1 MDSQTRTWR
10 WAGLLAL
17 LLFVS
22 GVAAWMIK
30 SSPQEYRG
38 AEWAFGE
45 AGNQLFRAD
54 QIAHGRVLYRDMEC
68 QYGPLP
74 IYAWSAFSL
83 IAGNTVA
90 ANLLFHT
97 LLSLV
102 FIGALYW
109 WATGQNAGR
118 RVIAAV
124 FAALVTVVFARTMFL
139 HLLAFSL
146 SNVEYFVFERMW
158 ILGMAVC
165 WRPPEQRGTRDML
178 TLIGLCT
185 AWQLTK
191 VGGALFGLAAFVCV
205 DMLWMRGFGRGEQGR
220 AWWKWWVKVAV
231 GCLAAEVLRC
241 ALFVS
246 VAGWELGLRQAWP
259 LHVAREYSRTW
270 LTLWAGPKHFILAV
284 LPIVGLVVVFV
295 AFVAQMLRAKRPTDE
310 DVAPIYFQGA
320 AGAVFFLLAAMPRIG
335 YLGHE
340 WLIFGYQWPLLLLP
354 LILLRRSPVWGL
366 VILLL
371 IHVGP
376 LGRSIK
382 EIQRVGAPVPTESVQ
397 TSIGP
402 LVFAQGD
409 ARAEFL
415 RTLLKLRE
423 SHKAGGTLIINAW
436 GGGGWYVIA
445 GETHPPRNIFF
456 SSPLG
461 RTENDDAEFDR
472 LLADARL
479 VLIQADPGINPKV
492 EMPVPRAPTSPAP
505 PSAAGFRLV
514 TTPLGN
520 RWLVYERVG
529 TSP

>member
-1 MDSQTRTWR
+1 MIV
-10 WAGLLAL
+10 L

-22 GVAAWMIK
+22 GVEVWLITSA
-30 SSPQEYRG
+30 PQEYRG
-38 AEWAFGE
+38 ADWAFGE
-45 AGNQLFRAD
+45 AGNQLFRVD

-74 IYAWSAFSL
+74 IYTWSAFSR
-83 IAGNTVA
+83 IAGNTVT

-102 FIGALYW
+102 FIGGLYW

-118 RVIAAV
+118 RVIVAV
-124 FAALVTVVFARTMFL
+124 FAALASLVFARTMFL

-146 SNVEYFVFERMW
+146 SNVEYFVFERIW

-165 WRPPEQRGTRDML
+165 WRPPEKRGTRDML
-178 TLIGLCT
+178 MLVCLCT

-191 VGGALFGLAAFVCV
+191 VGGALFGLAVFMCV
-205 DMLWMRGFGRGEQGR
+205 DVFWIHVHAKGPEH
-220 AWWKWWVKVAV
+220 AWWKWWVKAAA
-231 GCLAAEVLRC
+231 GCLAAEVVRC

-246 VAGWELGLRQAWP
+246 VAGLELGLRQAWP

-270 LTLWAGPKHFILAV
+270 LILWAGPKHFILAV
-284 LPIVGLVVVFV
+284 LPIVGLVVAFI
-295 AFVAQMLRAKRPTDE
+295 AFVVQMLRAKRPTE
-310 DVAPIYFQGA
+310 EPVAPIYFQGA
-320 AGAVFFLLAAMPRIG
+320 AGAMFFLLAAMPGIG

-354 LILLRRSPVWGL
+354 LVLLRRSPAWGL
-366 VILLL
+366 IVLLL
-371 IHVGP
+371 IHAGP

-382 EIQRVGAPVPTESVQ
+382 EIQRVATPVPTESVQ
-397 TSIGP
+397 TSIGT
-402 LVFAQGD
+402 LVFVQGD
-409 ARAEFL
+409 DRAEFL

-423 SHKAGGTLIINAW
+423 SHKTGGTLIVNAW

-445 GETHPPRNIFF
+445 DETRPPRNTFF

-472 LLADARL
+472 LLDQASL
-479 VLIQADPGINPKV
+479 VLIQADPGINPRV

-505 PSAAGFRLV
+505 PSAAGFRLLP
-514 TTPLGN
+514 TTLGK
-520 RWLVYERVG
+520 WLVYEREG
-529 TSP
+529 PLP